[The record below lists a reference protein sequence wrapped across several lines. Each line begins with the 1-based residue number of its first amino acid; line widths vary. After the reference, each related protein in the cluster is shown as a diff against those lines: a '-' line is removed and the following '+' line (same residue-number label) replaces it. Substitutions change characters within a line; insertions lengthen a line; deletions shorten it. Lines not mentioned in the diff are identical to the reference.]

1 MLGVVRGC
9 SGRSRALSGLPEG
22 ARTQDNWRLPS
33 FRSTY
38 RDRSGAG
45 SVVIGRCYA
54 SLPPFLDVR
63 PFLTARSSSPT
74 PHTNSSPHT
83 PSSIA
88 QMPVHLCNVQ
98 PQSSAPS
105 TSSLNF
111 PPAHQS
117 LLPTSS
123 PGVIPQTRPP
133 FSDRPRLPLPESLQP
148 PRASTHPGAASRSV
162 SLSPASIPAA
172 PASLFSAKLS
182 ARGKFRAILR

>member
-1 MLGVVRGC
+1 
-9 SGRSRALSGLPEG
+9 
-22 ARTQDNWRLPS
+22 
-33 FRSTY
+33 
-38 RDRSGAG
+38 
-45 SVVIGRCYA
+45 
-54 SLPPFLDVR
+54 
-63 PFLTARSSSPT
+63 
-74 PHTNSSPHT
+74 
-83 PSSIA
+83 
-88 QMPVHLCNVQ
+88 MPVHLCNVR

-117 LLPTSS
+117 LLPASS

-182 ARGKFRAILR
+182 ARGKFRAILRSIDPPTQNSPCHTACPMRNVLVPFLRNTASSRASSHLAAKMSPETAVPQIRSPHPRAHTQ